1 LPSNPRRRPA
11 IRAAFSQTH
20 RYLFLTKRDKVRIS
34 SLGQLMIIAECTAE
48 ILKAPERDTPFVRAM
63 NVWASWITMKD
74 RQEAGGWSHPQ
85 DAKDFMNTGE
95 AVEVMIND
103 LPRLLWWAVRRSRGI
118 ATVWI
123 FPEHSL
129 LDAVGEA
136 ELILTPKMRNHLAT
150 RRYFV

>member
-1 LPSNPRRRPA
+1 
-11 IRAAFSQTH
+11 
-20 RYLFLTKRDKVRIS
+20 
-34 SLGQLMIIAECTAE
+34 LGQLMIIAECTAE

-63 NVWASWITMKD
+63 NVWASWITMRD

-95 AVEVMIND
+95 AVETMIND
-103 LPRLLWWAVRRSRGI
+103 LPRYEWWAIRKAHGV
-118 ATVWI
+118 APAVWR
-123 FPEHSL
+123 FPEASFP
-129 LDAVGEA
+129 DALGRA